1 MVKKCIS
8 RSVSDEKE
16 DLSCINRIGVLGGTF
31 DPVHYA
37 HIALGEAAIKEA
49 GLRKLIVMPA
59 RVQPFKQDKKTA
71 EDIHRKAMTRL
82 AFIGNDKIGVSDYE
96 MEDPSLS
103 YTIKTLTYLR
113 QQYPGDEIY
122 FISGTDSFLEIDK
135 WYRGGE
141 ILENFSFAVSV
152 SPGYREEELREK
164 ILEYG
169 RKYGCPVIRINAQMP
184 AISSTMVRQ
193 RIGAGDSV
201 EDLVPPQVERYIT
214 ANELYK

>member
-8 RSVSDEKE
+8 RGISDGKE
-16 DLSCINRIGVLGGTF
+16 DLPCMNRIGVLGGTF

-37 HIALGEAAIKEA
+37 HIALGCDRSWP
-49 GLRKLIVMPA
+49 LRLIVMPA

-82 AFIGNDKIGVSDYE
+82 AFIGNDKVEVSDYE

-152 SPGYREEELREK
+152 RPGYREEELREK

-169 RKYGCPVIRINAQMP
+169 RKYGLAR
-184 AISSTMVRQ
+184 S
-193 RIGAGDSV
+193 
-201 EDLVPPQVERYIT
+201 
-214 ANELYK
+214 

>member
-1 MVKKCIS
+1 
-8 RSVSDEKE
+8 
-16 DLSCINRIGVLGGTF
+16 
-31 DPVHYA
+31 
-37 HIALGEAAIKEA
+37 
-49 GLRKLIVMPA
+49 MPA

-82 AFIGNDKIGVSDYE
+82 AFIGNDKVEVSDYE

-152 SPGYREEELREK
+152 RPGIQRRRTQ
-164 ILEYG
+164 
-169 RKYGCPVIRINAQMP
+169 RKD
-184 AISSTMVRQ
+184 T
-193 RIGAGDSV
+193 
-201 EDLVPPQVERYIT
+201 
-214 ANELYK
+214 

>member
-8 RSVSDEKE
+8 RGISDGKE
-16 DLSCINRIGVLGGTF
+16 DLPCMNRIGVLGGTF

-82 AFIGNDKIGVSDYE
+82 AFIGNDKVEVSDYE

-103 YTIKTLTYLR
+103 LSLIH
-113 QQYPGDEIY
+113 
-122 FISGTDSFLEIDK
+122 ISILLDSKKLF
-135 WYRGGE
+135 
-141 ILENFSFAVSV
+141 
-152 SPGYREEELREK
+152 
-164 ILEYG
+164 
-169 RKYGCPVIRINAQMP
+169 
-184 AISSTMVRQ
+184 
-193 RIGAGDSV
+193 
-201 EDLVPPQVERYIT
+201 
-214 ANELYK
+214 

>member
-1 MVKKCIS
+1 M
-8 RSVSDEKE
+8 
-16 DLSCINRIGVLGGTF
+16 
-31 DPVHYA
+31 
-37 HIALGEAAIKEA
+37 GEAAIKEA
-49 GLRKLIVMPA
+49 GLQKLIVMPA

-82 AFIGNDKIGVSDYE
+82 AFIGNDKVEVSDYE

-122 FISGTDSFLEIDK
+122 FISGTDSFLEIEK

-152 SPGYREEELREK
+152 RPGYREEELREK

-214 ANELYK
+214 ANGLYK